1 MSSSLSSPTRR
12 RRRLAAGLIGL
23 TGALTLTAC
32 GQGSATAPQAAP
44 ASTTPAA
51 TSSDAPPTSDTGSA
65 PVTDES
71 SPSSSTTSSSA
82 SPSAT
87 GGSTDDT
94 VSGTVSYMN
103 FSANGG
109 HEEDIKAI
117 ADAFMKQY
125 PNVKVSIETVP
136 YDDYFTKLQTAVAG
150 GTATDTYELNYE
162 NFVTYRDS
170 GALAELAG
178 IDNAQYRTSLID
190 AFAADGKQYG
200 LPESFS
206 DVVLFYNKTLFDK
219 AKIDVPTDAWTWAD
233 EQAAAEKLTDKANGV
248 WGDYQPISYN
258 EFYKALAQTGGTFFN
273 DDKTE
278 ATFAS
283 PEGVKAANWLIGKSG
298 KTMPTE
304 ADGAGTPDFDSNLFK
319 SGKLAMWHT
328 GIWMFSAMKDVPFD
342 WDIVVEPG
350 DTTKSSAMFTNAAVV
365 NAKSPN
371 AAAAQKW
378 IEFLTSS
385 ETMVKTRLASSWELP
400 PTADDGALAPY
411 LEAGKPENRKAVF
424 DSLEKAVLPPVIASQ
439 QEMQDTVNDA
449 LTGAA
454 SGRTDVQKA
463 LTDAQEN
470 VTGLI
475 GS

>member
-1 MSSSLSSPTRR
+1 MSPSLTSPARR
-12 RRRLAAGLIGL
+12 RRRLTAGLIGL
-23 TGALTLTAC
+23 AGAMTLTAC

-44 ASTTPAA
+44 ASTTPAT
-51 TSSDAPPTSDTGSA
+51 TSSAA
-65 PVTDES
+65 
-71 SPSSSTTSSSA
+71 PSSSDPSSAPMSSESTSASSMGSSSA
-82 SPSAT
+82 SSSA
-87 GGSTDDT
+87 GGTDDS

-109 HEEDIKAI
+109 HEEDLKTI
-117 ADAFMKQY
+117 AAAFMKQY
-125 PNVKVSIETVP
+125 PNVKLTLETVP

-150 GTATDTYELNYE
+150 GTATDTFELNYE
-162 NFVTYRDS
+162 NFVTYAQN
-170 GALAELAG
+170 GALAELS
-178 IDNAQYRTSLID
+178 DVDKAQYRTSLVE

-219 AKIDVPTDAWTWAD
+219 AKIAVPTDAWTWAD
-233 EQAAAEKLTDKANGV
+233 EQAAAEKLTDKATGV

-273 DDKTE
+273 ADKTE

-328 GIWMFSAMKDVPFD
+328 GIWMFSAMKDVPFE

-400 PTADDGALAPY
+400 PTADDSALSPY

-454 SGRTDVQKA
+454 AGRTDVEKA
-463 LTDAQEN
+463 LTDAQDT

-475 GS
+475 GN